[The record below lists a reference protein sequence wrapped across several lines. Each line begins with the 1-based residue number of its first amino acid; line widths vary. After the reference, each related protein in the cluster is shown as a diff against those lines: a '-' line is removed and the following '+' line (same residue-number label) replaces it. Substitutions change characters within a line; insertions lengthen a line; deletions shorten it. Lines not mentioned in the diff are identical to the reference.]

1 MKSDK
6 ELSQKMSAMFE
17 DFEADPQTESW
28 ESIQKAIAKPS
39 VKRFPLGVFYVC
51 LLMLIAAIGVWLFY
65 PSSLHSSAK
74 KENPK
79 KDIAEPLGRTDFSP
93 SKKDGLKSALPNDGL
108 KPIRPKE
115 NTQIPTITTKNTLFS
130 SPSLPS
136 TNPRIHRSVKDSSMN
151 SLQTQ
156 TDINSIQNGEKP
168 IGQSDSSAIN
178 RIALTAIPL
187 IQANINYS
195 LSSLTTQVSL
205 PLLNKKHKK
214 GYFTAAISACA
225 AYQLMQVQAGNN
237 HSVGDVSLLSTF
249 DKQRLGI
256 SAAVGYHLRIAPKQG
271 LGFAISG
278 FSLPRIVSYQL
289 QNNHIFTVTNQA
301 NGKYFIQ
308 KKADAYTQKERL
320 IFLGAEMT
328 YDYTFTLKEKPII
341 AFVGAGI
348 SRELS
353 LSTNDYW
360 LNTGIALPITKHLQ
374 FLPSYK
380 YQLNTAVDKH
390 KLMQTRLYTL
400 GVGLRYAW

>member
-17 DFEADPQTESW
+17 DFEAEPQTESW
-28 ESIQKAIAKPS
+28 ESIQNAIAKPS
-39 VKRFPLGVFYVC
+39 AKRFPLGVFYVC
-51 LLMLIAAIGVWLFY
+51 LLMLVAAIGVWLFY

-74 KENPK
+74 KDNSK

-93 SKKDGLKSALPNDGL
+93 SKKDGLKSVLPDE
-108 KPIRPKE
+108 KI
-115 NTQIPTITTKNTLFS
+115 QIPTISTKNALFS
-130 SPSLPS
+130 SPSPHAS
-136 TNPRIHRSVKDSSMN
+136 TIPIIHRSIEDSSMR
-151 SLQTQ
+151 SLQTEIS
-156 TDINSIQNGEKP
+156 TIQNIAKP

-205 PLLNKKHKK
+205 PLLDKKKK
-214 GYFTAAISACA
+214 RGYFMATISPCA
-225 AYQLMQVQAGNN
+225 AYQLMQVQASNN
-237 HSVGDVSLLSTF
+237 YSVGDVSLLPTF

-256 SAAVGYHLRIAPKQG
+256 SAAIGYNLQIAPKQA
-271 LGFAISG
+271 LSFAISG

-289 QNNHIFTVTNQA
+289 QNNHIFTVSNQA

-320 IFLGAEMT
+320 VFLGGEIA
-328 YDYTFTLKEKPII
+328 YNYTFTLKEKPII
-341 AFVGAGI
+341 GFLGAGI

-353 LSTNDYW
+353 LSTHDYW

-374 FLPSYK
+374 LLPSYK